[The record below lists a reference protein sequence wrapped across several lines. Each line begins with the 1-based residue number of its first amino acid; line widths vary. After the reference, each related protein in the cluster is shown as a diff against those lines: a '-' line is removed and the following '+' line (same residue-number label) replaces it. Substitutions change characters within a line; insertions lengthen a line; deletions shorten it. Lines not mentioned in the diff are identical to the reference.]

1 MDGENTFIFCSDTIC
16 GIDCYTSCEATG
28 LVVLLDEGC
37 WVQKSRSKRRF
48 RMDLTELHALC
59 EANYARLLQ
68 LFPDYQRSNER
79 RFRLGPR
86 RVVLTVIERD
96 RHTTSLAIQYH
107 APQLPEL
114 MDSKLFLRMYHDV
127 SMAEVVKHRSGRRL
141 ESRYEYPNSDMH
153 QPDEK
158 RQQNQFVSELF
169 SLCLSSA
176 HADETVFEVDND
188 Q

>member
-1 MDGENTFIFCSDTIC
+1 M
-16 GIDCYTSCEATG
+16 
-28 LVVLLDEGC
+28 
-37 WVQKSRSKRRF
+37 QKSRSKRRF

-127 SMAEVVKHRSGRRL
+127 SMAEVVKQRTGRRL

-158 RQQNQFVSELF
+158 RQQNQFVSELL
-169 SLCLSSA
+169 SLCLSNA
-176 HADETVFEVDND
+176 HADETVFEVAND